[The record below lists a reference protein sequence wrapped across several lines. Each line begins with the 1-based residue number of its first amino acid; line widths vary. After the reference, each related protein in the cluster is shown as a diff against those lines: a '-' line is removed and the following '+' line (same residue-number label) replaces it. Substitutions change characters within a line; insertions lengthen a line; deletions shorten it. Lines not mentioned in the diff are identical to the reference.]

1 MSEKTMMQVFSKKR
15 AQKILDDGAA
25 EVSDSKIDLALSNR
39 QRIIN
44 KVLNNASLTPY
55 LSHVKTLF
63 NLLQDYVKGSYREI
77 PWWSIGSVVTALL
90 YILMPLDAVPD
101 IIPIAGFLDDAVVL
115 KLCLDMVRKDLD
127 KYKLNKVASA
137 HDESDASS

>member
-1 MSEKTMMQVFSKKR
+1 MMQVFSKKR

-44 KVLNNASLTPY
+44 KVLHNASLTPY

-127 KYKLNKVASA
+127 KYKMNKVASA
-137 HDESDASS
+137 HDESDATS

>member
-1 MSEKTMMQVFSKKR
+1 M
-15 AQKILDDGAA
+15 
-25 EVSDSKIDLALSNR
+25 
-39 QRIIN
+39 
-44 KVLNNASLTPY
+44 LNNASLTPY

>member
-1 MSEKTMMQVFSKKR
+1 MVDW
-15 AQKILDDGAA
+15 L
-25 EVSDSKIDLALSNR
+25 
-39 QRIIN
+39 
-44 KVLNNASLTPY
+44 
-55 LSHVKTLF
+55 
-63 NLLQDYVKGSYREI
+63 
-77 PWWSIGSVVTALL
+77 TALL